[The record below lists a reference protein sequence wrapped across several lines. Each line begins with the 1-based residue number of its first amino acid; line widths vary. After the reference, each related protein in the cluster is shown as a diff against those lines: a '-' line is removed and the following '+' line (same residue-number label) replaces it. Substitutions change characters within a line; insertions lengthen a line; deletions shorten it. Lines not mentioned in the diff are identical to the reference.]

1 MFHRRPLTPR
11 LLRVLLAA
19 LLAVGGLLLGAG
31 PAPAAAPAALPAS
44 APALAPAADNG
55 SWAVYPVPASKAK
68 NAMPDREYFYLEAA
82 PGATV
87 SDTVSVFNTSDQ
99 PITFRLYGAD
109 AYNTPRDGGFAL
121 RSADQPQLGVGAWAH
136 LKVNRLTVPAHHR
149 ADIPFTITVPK
160 GAEPGDHPGA
170 IVALDTATV
179 GTSSNGKVAVGI
191 QRAVGARV
199 YLRVSGP
206 AVPAVTVQDVSVSR
220 KAPLVPGIG
229 SSTAT
234 VHYTLVNRGNTTVHP
249 TLALK
254 ASGWFGGT
262 VLDSVPKDLG
272 IDLLPG
278 QSVTLTAP
286 WPHPPQFDHVSL
298 KLSIAGTDISATAG
312 TSFLAVP
319 WFLVGLVL
327 VLTGLLFGARWLR
340 ARRRRAHRGG
350 WSWRRGRRVRVE
362 AAA

>member
-31 PAPAAAPAALPAS
+31 PAPAAPAV

-55 SWAVYPVPASKAK
+55 SWAVYPIPASKARD
-68 NAMPDREYFYLEAA
+68 ALPDREYFYLEAA
-82 PGATV
+82 PGASV

-99 PITFRLYGAD
+99 PITFQVYGAD

-121 RSADQPQLGVGAWAH
+121 RAADQPQLGVGAWAH
-136 LKVNRLTVPAHHR
+136 LKANRLTVPAHHR
-149 ADIPFTITVPK
+149 ADVPFTITVPE

-170 IVALDTATV
+170 IVALDTATE
-179 GTSSNGKVAVGI
+179 GTAGGGKVAVGI
-191 QRAVGARV
+191 KRAVGARV

-229 SSTAT
+229 GSSAT
-234 VHYTLVNRGNTTVHP
+234 IRYTLVNRGNTTVHP
-249 TLALK
+249 TLAVR

-262 VLDSVPKDLG
+262 VLDSAPKDLG

-286 WPHPPQFDHVSL
+286 WPHPPQFDRVSL
-298 KLSIAGTDISATAG
+298 KLSIAGTDVSATAG
-312 TSFLAVP
+312 TSFFAVP
-319 WFLVGLVL
+319 WFLVGLVM
-327 VLTGLLFGARWLR
+327 VLIGLLIGARRLR
-340 ARRRRAHRGG
+340 ARRRGAQGGG
-350 WSWRRGRRVRVE
+350 WSWRRGRVRVE

>member
-1 MFHRRPLTPR
+1 MYHRRPLTPR
-11 LLRVLLAA
+11 LLRVLLAV

-31 PAPAAAPAALPAS
+31 SVPAAVPAA

-68 NAMPDREYFYLEAA
+68 DALPDREYFYLEAA

-99 PITFRLYGAD
+99 PITFQLYGAD

-121 RSADQPQLGVGAWAH
+121 RAADQPQLGVGAWAH
-136 LKVNRLTVPAHHR
+136 LKANKLTVPAHHR
-149 ADIPFTITVPK
+149 ADIPFSIAVPK

-170 IVALDTATV
+170 IVALDAATV
-179 GTSSNGKVAVGI
+179 GTTSNGKVAVGI

-206 AVPAVTVQDVSVSR
+206 AVPAVTLQNVSVSR
-220 KAPLVPGIG
+220 RAPLVPGLG
-229 SSTAT
+229 SSSAT

-254 ASGWFGGT
+254 AGGWFGGT
-262 VLDSVPKDLG
+262 VLNVAPKDLG

-278 QSVTLTAP
+278 QSVTLSAP

-312 TSFLAVP
+312 ASFFAVP

-327 VLTGLLFGARWLR
+327 VLIGLLVGARRLR
-340 ARRRRAHRGG
+340 TRRRRAQGGG
-350 WSWRRGRRVRVE
+350 WSWRRGRVRVE